1 MKWYAELINGLKSIQ
16 NNIENDTWEYLEND
30 NPIPDIHI
38 EYKGMKVDIPLE
50 LAEINNEIQAEL
62 QTLID
67 LTKDTYVPMD
77 EYDNY

>member
-16 NNIENDTWEYLEND
+16 NSIENDTWEYLEND
-30 NPIPDIHI
+30 KPIPDIHI
-38 EYKGMKVDIPLE
+38 EYRGMKVDIPLE
-50 LAEINNEIQAEL
+50 LAEMNNEIQAEL
-62 QTLID
+62 QTLVD

>member
-16 NNIENDTWEYLEND
+16 NNIENDTWEYLEN
-30 NPIPDIHI
+30 NKPIPDIHI

-50 LAEINNEIQAEL
+50 LAEMNNEIQAEL

-67 LTKDTYVPMD
+67 LVKDVYVPMNEVD
-77 EYDNY
+77 KF

>member
-16 NNIENDTWEYLEND
+16 NRIENDTWEYLEND

-38 EYKGMKVDIPLE
+38 EYRGMKVDIPLE
-50 LAEINNEIQAEL
+50 LAEMNNEIQAEL

-67 LTKDTYVPMD
+67 LVKDVYVPMNEVD
-77 EYDNY
+77 KF